1 MGLFP
6 GAIQPGQPNPYTLLF
21 QFDLTDIN
29 TWFHSRLLIIGM
41 FYVTSSLR
49 FTNLYQ

>member
-1 MGLFP
+1 MNDKTGNIIEIYTTSRMGLFP

-29 TWFHSRLLIIGM
+29 T
-41 FYVTSSLR
+41 
-49 FTNLYQ
+49 